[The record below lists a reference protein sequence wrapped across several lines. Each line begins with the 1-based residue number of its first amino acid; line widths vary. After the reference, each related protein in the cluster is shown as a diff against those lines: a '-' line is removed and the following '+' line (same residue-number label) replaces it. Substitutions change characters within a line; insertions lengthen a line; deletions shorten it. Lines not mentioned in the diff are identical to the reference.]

1 MSRSLGY
8 RIVTLRNVPS
18 HIVALTALAS
28 YAGQIVATFQG
39 WPLWAF
45 ILATVAPWVPVFS
58 VEMIWTRRHYHWM
71 VLLYVL
77 VVTQTG
83 RFAEHLIQFVQ
94 LHILNYP
101 VESAVGVLGIL
112 NSETANLFWNA
123 RSILLIGLTLY
134 GYRRDVWAR
143 NPWLWLA
150 LAVVAWHEIEYA
162 YLAAVYFSTG
172 EAGGPGLLAEG
183 GAIAGGLPVTRADL
197 HFFYALIEIVLFV
210 LALGYQL
217 TRSYDAWLAK
227 AFPRTAVPVLAEM
240 TSFAEPMRFPSGRT
254 VVRQGDLADVFYII
268 ARGQASVTHRD
279 PSGREV
285 ELATLGPG
293 EFFGEIGLLHR
304 TPRTATVRAKTNLEV
319 LALGSEALRSIMKS
333 STATAEDLS
342 RMADRRL
349 AEMRAS
355 AHGESDGAT
364 TIINRFDVQGR
375 ATQTQYEYAA
385 LLWRGIA
392 VTIDSIILA
401 VPAVLI
407 AWLGGSIVPG
417 GWVLLAVLVLLVL
430 GLSVPYGAIL
440 ETAGGATLGKR
451 ALSMRVVKTDGSPL
465 DRRAALLRNLWRLVD
480 GLAFYLVG
488 GVAIL
493 RSHRHQRLGDRA
505 AGTVVV
511 RRAA

>member
-1 MSRSLGY
+1 
-8 RIVTLRNVPS
+8 
-18 HIVALTALAS
+18 
-28 YAGQIVATFQG
+28 
-39 WPLWAF
+39 
-45 ILATVAPWVPVFS
+45 
-58 VEMIWTRRHYHWM
+58 
-71 VLLYVL
+71 
-77 VVTQTG
+77 
-83 RFAEHLIQFVQ
+83 
-94 LHILNYP
+94 
-101 VESAVGVLGIL
+101 
-112 NSETANLFWNA
+112 
-123 RSILLIGLTLY
+123 
-134 GYRRDVWAR
+134 
-143 NPWLWLA
+143 
-150 LAVVAWHEIEYA
+150 
-162 YLAAVYFSTG
+162 
-172 EAGGPGLLAEG
+172 
-183 GAIAGGLPVTRADL
+183 
-197 HFFYALIEIVLFV
+197 
-210 LALGYQL
+210 
-217 TRSYDAWLAK
+217 
-227 AFPRTAVPVLAEM
+227 
-240 TSFAEPMRFPSGRT
+240 
-254 VVRQGDLADVFYII
+254 VVRQGDLADNFYII

-319 LALGSEALRSIMKS
+319 LALGSDALRSIMKS
-333 STATAEDLS
+333 SSATAEDLS

-355 AHGESDGAT
+355 AHGESDSAA
-364 TIINRFDVQGR
+364 TIITRFDVQGR

-417 GWVLLAVLVLLVL
+417 GWGLFVVLVLLTL
-430 GLSVPYGAIL
+430 ALSVPYGAIL
-440 ETAGGATLGKR
+440 ESAGGATLGKR

-488 GVAIL
+488 AVAIL
-493 RSHRHQRLGDRA
+493 RSRRHQRLGDRA